1 MPTNIVV
8 ANLTPETRMGNE
20 SPRVATRPDLRDG
33 SRGDSGGGGVVIGD
47 APAITA
53 ISGTF
58 GQGNSLTLSGSFS
71 AKRNGQIAYIAGDPA
86 KLGQIDEKIVGFSGE
101 STGTGYTHDN
111 TRSFGK
117 SGVSLLADFAGNSGV
132 GRHTIRLPQRSK
144 ALFLS
149 AEIYADLSS
158 WDVSEAGPQIKFM
171 RLLSQDGLHYGFPEV
186 HHQLASFDNRLNP
199 AFRLD
204 GYGGNNAGTFPD
216 LVNGGSWARNSE
228 RDEMDRKWNRHI
240 LFARL
245 PDPIDGSNGQR
256 FARIIDHLA
265 NRQIPTNRDYTDPSL
280 ETDVFSFFCPATLPY
295 TDSYGGVAALERFDF
310 LHATLPF
317 YQLSIPNLKVWADCI
332 YVNDTPER
340 VELGNAPTMD
350 ACTKLVVQRQVT
362 RTSTGIE
369 IQVEEGN
376 LQASDPVY
384 VFAVNDDTQYTQ
396 GFLIREAV

>member
-1 MPTNIVV
+1 M
-8 ANLTPETRMGNE
+8 
-20 SPRVATRPDLRDG
+20 
-33 SRGDSGGGGVVIGD
+33 
-47 APAITA
+47 
-53 ISGTF
+53 
-58 GQGNSLTLSGSFS
+58 
-71 AKRNGQIAYIAGDPA
+71 
-86 KLGQIDEKIVGFSGE
+86 
-101 STGTGYTHDN
+101 
-111 TRSFGK
+111 
-117 SGVSLLADFAGNSGV
+117 
-132 GRHTIRLPQRSK
+132 
-144 ALFLS
+144 
-149 AEIYADLSS
+149 
-158 WDVSEAGPQIKFM
+158 
-171 RLLSQDGLHYGFPEV
+171 
-186 HHQLASFDNRLNP
+186 
-199 AFRLD
+199 
-204 GYGGNNAGTFPD
+204 
-216 LVNGGSWARNSE
+216 
-228 RDEMDRKWNRHI
+228 

-280 ETDVFSFFCPATLPY
+280 ETDILSFFCPATIPY

-310 LHATLPF
+310 LNATLPF
-317 YQLSIPNLKVWADCI
+317 YQLGIPNLKVWADCI

-376 LQASDPVY
+376 LQASDSVY

>member
-1 MPTNIVV
+1 M
-8 ANLTPETRMGNE
+8 ANE
-20 SPRVATRPDLRDG
+20 SPKIATRSDLRSG
-33 SRGDSGGGGVVIGD
+33 SRGDSGGGVIIGG

-53 ISGTF
+53 ASGSF
-58 GQGNSLTLSGSFS
+58 GQGNSINLSGSFS
-71 AKRNGQIAYIAGDPA
+71 AKRNGQLAYITGEAA
-86 KLGQIDEKIVGFSGE
+86 KLGQVDDAIVGFSGE
-101 STGTGYTHDN
+101 TSGTGYTHDN

-132 GRHTIRLPQRSK
+132 TRHTIRLPQRSK

-158 WDVSEAGPQIKFM
+158 WDNTNVGPQIKFM
-171 RLLSQDGLHYGFPEV
+171 RLLSREGAHGGAPEAV
-186 HHQLASFDNRLNP
+186 HQLASFNNGVDP
-199 AFRLD
+199 GFRID
-204 GYGGNNAGTFPD
+204 GFGGNYAGEFSDP
-216 LVNGGSWARNSE
+216 VHGGGWARNSV
-228 RDEMDRKWNRHI
+228 RDEMDRKWNRHM

-280 ETDVFSFFCPATLPY
+280 ETDILSFFCPATIPY

-310 LHATLPF
+310 LNATLPF
-317 YQLSIPNLKVWADCI
+317 YQLGIPNLKVWADCI